1 MIDLYTRE
9 ECIFCEK
16 AKALLEKN
24 NIEHTVFLLY
34 RDFVREDINLLFPKA
49 RTYPVVVI
57 NGEYIGGYVELSEIY
72 S

>member
-1 MIDLYTRE
+1 MIDLYTRD

-16 AKALLEKN
+16 AKTLLEKN
-24 NIEHTVFLLY
+24 NIEHTVFILNT
-34 RDFVREDINLLFPKA
+34 DFVREDINLLFPKA

-57 NGEYIGGYVELSEIY
+57 DGEYIGGYAELSKIY